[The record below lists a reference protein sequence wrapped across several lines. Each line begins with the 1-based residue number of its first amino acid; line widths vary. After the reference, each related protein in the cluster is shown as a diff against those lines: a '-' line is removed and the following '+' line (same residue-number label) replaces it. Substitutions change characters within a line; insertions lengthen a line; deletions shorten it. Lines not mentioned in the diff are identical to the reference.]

1 MATLD
6 QIANQLMAAGHP
18 KPPEGH
24 PRVSDNGR
32 PHRYG
37 PGKKYW
43 YSIHEIV
50 QGGSVIGYTGA
61 FGYWSGNDNG
71 AQTFRWEGAALS
83 PETLAESRQ
92 RQKRLEE
99 VSAAKAREKAK
110 LAANRARSQWDAA
123 SEDGASEYL
132 GRKQITPEGV
142 RFAADGTLYVPM
154 YHYRAD
160 GAELAGLQKI
170 APNGSKLF
178 NKGMEKGGAA
188 LQLGDIE
195 PDDKLVMIAEGYA
208 TGRSIRMATENRI
221 PLVVCFDAGG
231 IHGAARSLREACP
244 DIHILICADDD
255 WVIERRMREHLRD
268 EYGFDGEFF
277 VDADDATQIS
287 HNKLQY
293 AVRATGKRDD
303 NGVSFI
309 ELVIERNGVAPRVRR
324 FENTGV
330 KYARA
335 AAAAV
340 GNASVTIPM
349 FAGRGER
356 KLTDFNDL
364 HVEEGLH
371 VVKAQVESA
380 LLAALAPAND
390 EIPPF
395 PHLHAVDRGQDPL
408 YEQAAAHVRKGK
420 RISISALQREL
431 KIGYNRAA
439 HLLDD
444 LEKAGVVSAVG
455 DNGVRSL
462 VGTPSATP
470 SSADA
475 ESDTPEWDGVE
486 GENSHFT
493 WQQRLR
499 RAEKSNA
506 LLPCLDNV
514 FAILTHD
521 KRWQGVLAFEKFAL
535 RIMKLTAPPFEGGE
549 KGEWGD
555 RDDAR
560 CALWLGQNYSFSP
573 RPDVIADAVFLAA
586 ERNSYHEVRDYLAG
600 LQWDRQPRLR
610 GWLTT
615 WLGVQDSE
623 YVRHVSYKWLLGAV
637 GRVMRPGCKMDN
649 VLIFEGKQDAGKSAA
664 FRTLFG
670 PGWFTDANI
679 VIGDKDSFAVM
690 AGKWVIELAELD
702 ALSKSDSSNAK
713 RFFTTAVDTYRPPYA
728 RRAIDV
734 PRQSVFGGTVNFDT
748 YLKDES
754 GNRRYWPVRT
764 ADVLDLK
771 GLAAN
776 RDQIWAEAYT
786 EYCEWER
793 ANAEAEGILPAPWQ
807 VLPEEKHLF
816 SAEQDARYEGDIYET
831 MIARF
836 CEFLPRVTMEDILNS
851 CLKLEISKWTPA
863 EQRRIGKA
871 MKSLGWV
878 RKRESKGTR
887 EWYYEPPAQEPV
899 SVIAADGALAEVTE
913 DDDAP
918 L

>member
-6 QIANQLMAAGHP
+6 QIANQLIAAGHP
-18 KPPEGH
+18 KLPEGH

-43 YSIHEIV
+43 YSIHEVV
-50 QGGSVIGYTGA
+50 QGGVVLGYTGA
-61 FGYWSGNDNG
+61 FGYWSGDDNG
-71 AQTFRWEGAALS
+71 AQTFAWEGAAAS
-83 PETLAESRQ
+83 PESLAETRMH
-92 RQKRLEE
+92 QKRAEE
-99 VSAAKAREKAK
+99 AAAAKAREKAK
-110 LAANRARSQWDAA
+110 LAANRARDQWNAA
-123 SEDGASEYL
+123 AEQGESEYL
-132 GRKQITPEGV
+132 KRKQITPEGV
-142 RFAADGTLYVPM
+142 RFSDDGTLYVPM
-154 YHYRAD
+154 YVYSVD
-160 GAELAGLQKI
+160 GARLAGLQKI
-170 APNGSKLF
+170 SPTGSKLF
-178 NKGMEKGGAA
+178 NKGMEKAGTA
-188 LQLGDIE
+188 LQLGDIA
-195 PDDKLVMIAEGYA
+195 PDDKVAMIAEGYA
-208 TGRSIRMATENRI
+208 TARSIRMAIEERI
-221 PLVVCFDAGG
+221 PVIVCFDAGG
-231 IHGAARSLREACP
+231 ILAASQSLRESCP
-244 DIHILICADDD
+244 DIHVLICADDD
-255 WVIERRMREHLRD
+255 WVIERRMRDHLRD
-268 EYGFDGEFF
+268 EYGFDGEIF
-277 VDADDATQIS
+277 VDAPEATQIT
-287 HNKLQY
+287 HAKLQY
-293 AVRATGKRDD
+293 SVRATGKRDE
-303 NGVSFI
+303 NGVPYI
-309 ELVIERNGVAPRVRR
+309 ELVVEREGVSARVRT

-330 KYARA
+330 KRARA

-340 GNASVTIPM
+340 GNASVTMPR
-349 FAGRGER
+349 FEGRGER

-371 VVKAQVESA
+371 VVKAQIEGA
-380 LLAALAPAND
+380 LLAALAPASED
-390 EIPPF
+390 IPTF
-395 PHLHAVDRGQDPL
+395 PHLHAVERGQDPL
-408 YEQAAAHVRKGK
+408 YEQALARVRKGK
-420 RISISALQREL
+420 RVSISALQREL
-431 KIGYNRAA
+431 KIGFNRAA

-444 LEKAGVVSAVG
+444 LEKAGVVSAPG
-455 DNGVRSL
+455 ANGVRSL
-462 VGTPSATP
+462 VGKSASTPLP
-470 SSADA
+470 ADA
-475 ESDTPEWDGVE
+475 DESTLEWNGVE

-535 RIMKLTAPPFEGGE
+535 RIMKLKAPPFEGGE

-586 ERNSYHEVRDYLAG
+586 ERSSYHEVRDYLAG

-615 WLGVQDSE
+615 WLGVQESE

-771 GLAAN
+771 GLAQN
-776 RDQIWAEAYT
+776 RDQIWAEAYS

-793 ANAEAEGILPAPWQ
+793 ANAEADGILPAPWQ

-831 MIARF
+831 MIARY
-836 CEFLPRVTMEDILNS
+836 CEALPRVTMEDILS
-851 CLKLEISKWTPA
+851 ACLKLEISKWTPA

-871 MKSLGWV
+871 MKSLGWI

-887 EWYYEPPAQEPV
+887 EWYYEPPPVEPMA
-899 SVIAADGALAEVTE
+899 VIAPDASLAEVTE